1 MPRVIICGAGWA
13 GLNCARVLQERGIDT
28 LILERSDR
36 VGGRVRTQFKDGFTI
51 DSGFQVINP
60 SYAELNETGILENL
74 NTIPLPKGVEIVHR
88 EKILQVGD
96 PRVNLKYLPTLLS
109 SEFGSISEKIAFLG
123 YLRSTSRDV
132 TFEEAMARSSQL
144 FEKLLKPFLDG
155 VVLTDSRKVSNK
167 VIRELIHWFIKGRP
181 VLIDGGVAAASEALS
196 AGLDIE
202 FNVEVNEIEKNLVKT
217 SNGEYRGDAVVLAV
231 DPVAACKLLEIP
243 APEMNYSESWYFEIP
258 IGAIASTYLR
268 IGGVGPVIN
277 SMVLSNLAPSFAPA
291 GRSLLVAT
299 SLIPSDEVTI
309 RANLTSLW
317 GCDTANWRLIDRIS
331 IPNSLPLMAP
341 GSSLL
346 VDERIR
352 GIWIAGDWRATPSQQ
367 GALLSGKLVANSIT
381 AYL

>member
-13 GLNCARVLQERGIDT
+13 GLNCARILQDRGIET

-36 VGGRVRTQFKDGFTI
+36 VGGRIRTQFKDGFTI

-60 SYAELNETGILENL
+60 SYAELRETGILESL
-74 NTIPLPKGVEIVHR
+74 ETFPLPKGVEIVQG
-88 EKILQVGD
+88 EKILRVGD
-96 PRVNLKYLPTLLS
+96 PRSNLKYLPTLLS
-109 SEFGSISEKIAFLG
+109 NQFGSISEKIAFLV

-132 TFEEAMARSSQL
+132 TFEEAMAKSSQL

-155 VVLTDSRKVSNK
+155 VTLTDSRKVSNK

-181 VLIDGGVAAASEALS
+181 ALVDGGLATASDALA

-202 FNVEVNEIEKNLVKT
+202 FNVEVIQLDEHLVKT
-217 SNGEYRGDAVVLAV
+217 NKGEYRGDAVVLAV
-231 DPVAACKLLEIP
+231 DPGAACRLLGIQ
-243 APEMNYSESWYFEIP
+243 APNMNYSESWYFDIP
-258 IGAIASTYLR
+258 SGTIQSTYLR
-268 IGGVGPVIN
+268 IGGFGPVIN
-277 SMVLSNLAPSFAPA
+277 SIVLSNLAPSYAPA

-299 SLIPSDEVTI
+299 SLIPSDELTI

-341 GSSLL
+341 GSPLV